1 MTTDARGPCR
11 SRCSPSGLANGPG
24 AFAASPFPD
33 KNLEAAV
40 RAVLQHD
47 PKAELTDEKLLNVY
61 VLEAPGKEI
70 KDLTGLEKCKNLA
83 LAEALQE
90 QVDGHQA
97 AQGPDQHPV
106 ARPRRQR
113 DRRHRA
119 PRRSDEAAIPRDSQT
134 TRSPT
139 SSRWPA

>member
-1 MTTDARGPCR
+1 MTTRRTWAMPIAVLAL
-11 SRCSPSGLANGPG
+11 GLANGPG
-24 AFAASPFPD
+24 AFAASPFLD

-83 LAEALQE
+83 LLKLSKNQVTDVKALKELTNIQSL
-90 QVDGHQA
+90 DLA
-97 AQGPDQHPV
+97 DNAISDIAPLPV
-106 ARPRRQR
+106 
-113 DRRHRA
+113 
-119 PRRSDEAAIPRDSQT
+119 
-134 TRSPT
+134 
-139 SSRWPA
+139 